1 MTNPDGSVSSLD
13 NGRFVNSFPDGSS
26 HSIDPDTGI
35 ATVTDPQGRTE
46 TVTLDELN
54 SRGSDNNR
62 PDFLDDLRD
71 LGQNR
76 DLGNLGDLNGN
87 RDLDGLNGNR
97 DLDLDGLKDLANGSS
112 GGGGGGGDGTT
123 RDVSLSELGL
133 GAQVGAGGS
142 GGGLPGANLPSS
154 ETLGQVSPLSD
165 STTNNAT
172 VPGGGS
178 GGGPGAPGAPGTPGS
193 PGMPM
198 GGGMGGMGAGG
209 EKGNGERVRAVLVDA
224 AEESE
229 RRNRRR
235 RSPWNRQEDSDT
247 FLTPASRVAT
257 TGGGD
262 SPAEEQEQGRR
273 PVTSADYLEEDA
285 DVWGTEE
292 GGTPAVIGR

>member
-1 MTNPDGSVSSLD
+1 
-13 NGRFVNSFPDGSS
+13 
-26 HSIDPDTGI
+26 
-35 ATVTDPQGRTE
+35 
-46 TVTLDELN
+46 
-54 SRGSDNNR
+54 
-62 PDFLDDLRD
+62 
-71 LGQNR
+71 
-76 DLGNLGDLNGN
+76 
-87 RDLDGLNGNR
+87 
-97 DLDLDGLKDLANGSS
+97 
-112 GGGGGGGDGTT
+112 
-123 RDVSLSELGL
+123 
-133 GAQVGAGGS
+133 
-142 GGGLPGANLPSS
+142 
-154 ETLGQVSPLSD
+154 
-165 STTNNAT
+165 
-172 VPGGGS
+172 
-178 GGGPGAPGAPGTPGS
+178 
-193 PGMPM
+193 
-198 GGGMGGMGAGG
+198 MGGMGAGG